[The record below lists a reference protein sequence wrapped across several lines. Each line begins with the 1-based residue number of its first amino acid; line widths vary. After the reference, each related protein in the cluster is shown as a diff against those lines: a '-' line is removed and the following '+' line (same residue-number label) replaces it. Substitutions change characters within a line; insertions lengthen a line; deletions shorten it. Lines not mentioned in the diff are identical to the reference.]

1 MASSQKKKQKSGDF
15 LIQGAI
21 LASAGMITRIIG
33 IADRVPLTYIVG
45 DEGMGFYGYAFEVYS
60 IALLL
65 SSYSLPLAVSK
76 LVSARMAKGEKR
88 NAIRVFLC
96 ALVFACAV
104 GLLISLII
112 GFGAGGISTYLMS
125 APFSRYALRVLA
137 PGLFIVAIMG
147 VIRGYFQGMGTMLPT
162 AVSQI
167 IEQIVNAIVS
177 LMAAS
182 YLLKVGT
189 AIAKARKND
198 LYGPAYAAAGGTLGT
213 VVGAFGGLIFLVF
226 VLACYR
232 KTMKRQLRPDPIHE
246 DESYETIVKI
256 MLFTIAPVILSTAIY
271 NISQVLDQLLF
282 SHIMAAQG
290 YAESKYVALLGIFTG
305 KYNTLI
311 NVPLAMANAL
321 GASVIPSL
329 TAAVSVGDREQIHK
343 KIQLTIRFA
352 MLVAIPSFMGYVV
365 IASPIMQLLY
375 GDARKTPAYMLT
387 IGAITVVFYCLSTV
401 SNAIL
406 QGLNRMTT
414 PVKNAAMSLG
424 IHIVALLIMMIFL
437 KWNIYAIVV
446 ANIIFSLSMC
456 ILNARA
462 IYQACGYRQEYEQ
475 TFIRPFLASAIM
487 GIVTLL
493 VHKLFDLIIGGRI
506 ATILAILIAIAV
518 YAVSVLKLKVLTEAE
533 IRSMPKGTTILNLC
547 KKAHLL

>member
-33 IADRVPLTYIVG
+33 IAYRVPLTYIVG

-189 AIAKARKND
+189 AIAKARKN
-198 LYGPAYAAAGGTLGT
+198 
-213 VVGAFGGLIFLVF
+213 
-226 VLACYR
+226 
-232 KTMKRQLRPDPIHE
+232 
-246 DESYETIVKI
+246 
-256 MLFTIAPVILSTAIY
+256 
-271 NISQVLDQLLF
+271 
-282 SHIMAAQG
+282 
-290 YAESKYVALLGIFTG
+290 
-305 KYNTLI
+305 
-311 NVPLAMANAL
+311 
-321 GASVIPSL
+321 
-329 TAAVSVGDREQIHK
+329 
-343 KIQLTIRFA
+343 
-352 MLVAIPSFMGYVV
+352 
-365 IASPIMQLLY
+365 
-375 GDARKTPAYMLT
+375 
-387 IGAITVVFYCLSTV
+387 
-401 SNAIL
+401 
-406 QGLNRMTT
+406 
-414 PVKNAAMSLG
+414 
-424 IHIVALLIMMIFL
+424 
-437 KWNIYAIVV
+437 
-446 ANIIFSLSMC
+446 
-456 ILNARA
+456 
-462 IYQACGYRQEYEQ
+462 
-475 TFIRPFLASAIM
+475 
-487 GIVTLL
+487 
-493 VHKLFDLIIGGRI
+493 
-506 ATILAILIAIAV
+506 
-518 YAVSVLKLKVLTEAE
+518 
-533 IRSMPKGTTILNLC
+533 
-547 KKAHLL
+547 